1 MEEKTNINFDMA
13 NVSTDSLR
21 AAAVK
26 SRHIMLMENE
36 RPVARVTF
44 LEGENYDCRHTD

>member
-1 MEEKTNINFDMA
+1 MEEKNNINFDLTTISA
-13 NVSTDSLR
+13 DSLR

-26 SRHIMLMENE
+26 SRHILLMENE
-36 RPVARVTF
+36 KPVARVTF